1 MITVPIPKLHS
12 FIESLWL
19 AWGGRAEDARL
30 MADIYT
36 ENTERGMGHHDIH
49 NLPSRIEGIRS
60 GMIDPRAEITLLSSF
75 GAMESWDGH
84 HGAGEVLSSHIM
96 KRACDLASVHGLGFA
111 AVRNSNHYLSSA
123 PYVRFAAENGYVG
136 FIMAKAAPAMGMP
149 GQKKNLI
156 GQAPVGYAFPTG
168 GDPVML
174 DMCLAYIA
182 HEPLK
187 LLADAGGT
195 VPSHFGVD
203 AEGKPAEKAEDL
215 LAGIKYPVG
224 EHKGF
229 GLALLEELLTGVFS
243 SGAILDEGE
252 DEKPYKGMTHT
263 ALAIKTDALMDRE
276 TYEKRADELVSRL
289 RARGENVHVPGDGSR
304 EKMREAA
311 EKGSLDLE
319 ETLLRKL
326 NGLAESAP
334 AGFRGTLL

>member
-1 MITVPIPKLHS
+1 MKSIPICKVHD
-12 FIESLWL
+12 FTAALWL
-19 AWGGRAEDARL
+19 AWGGSAEDARL
-30 MADIYT
+30 IAEVYT
-36 ENTERGMGHHDIH
+36 ENTKRCMGHHDIH
-49 NLPSRIEGIRS
+49 NLASRIEGIRS
-60 GMIDPRAEITLLSSF
+60 GMIDPKAEITLLSSF
-75 GAMESWDGH
+75 GGMESWDGH
-84 HGAGEVLSSHIM
+84 SGAGEVLASHIM
-96 KRACDLASVHGLGFA
+96 NRACDLASVHGIGFA
-111 AVRNSNHYLSSA
+111 AVRNSNHYLSSM
-123 PYVRFAAENGYVG
+123 PYVRYAAERGYVG

-149 GQKKNLI
+149 GQKRNLI

-168 GDPVML
+168 GDPVTL

-195 VPSHFGVD
+195 VPAHYGVD
-203 AEGKPAEKAEDL
+203 AAGKPAETAEDL
-215 LAGIKYPVG
+215 LAGIKYPIG

-263 ALAIKTDALMDRE
+263 AVAIRTDALMDRE

-304 EKMREAA
+304 VKMREAE
-311 EKGSLDLE
+311 EKGTLE
-319 ETLLRKL
+319 IEEELAEKL
-326 NGLAESAP
+326 NGLAEHAP
-334 AGFRGTLL
+334 HGFRGTLL